1 MFALP
6 SFGHGDSMEYLCI
19 FLALVG
25 LWLLGTWYYRAQQL
39 KELSLRST
47 AEFGELK
54 RQLTNRH
61 VIVTHLA
68 DSIPGSFDPNFERQ
82 KLREVS
88 QTAEDSLS
96 IIDPRRPSADQIR
109 EFACRERELLILTRE
124 LVNSIKTEDELS
136 RAHLV
141 TSCIEGLD
149 RANAQIGNHTSIY
162 NTSALAYQNT
172 KRTSFLRQRK
182 SKEEFTIFDIED

>member
-1 MFALP
+1 
-6 SFGHGDSMEYLCI
+6 MEYLCI

-39 KELSLRST
+39 KELSLRNS
-47 AEFGELK
+47 AEFAELK